1 MKPSEVGSLYEKYSD
16 MVFRTAVLYLKNQ
29 EDAYDI
35 VHIVF
40 EKLLRKNIRFRDEE
54 HSKAWLLRVTGNAC
68 KDQLKSACR
77 KKQIS
82 LEEQQEK
89 GCDYS
94 FRDEED
100 KEQYEE
106 LLQAIVKIPE
116 VYREVIYLYYFEG
129 YNTKEIAK
137 IVGKSASAIRSRLA
151 KARVLLAEILK
162 EEM

>member
-1 MKPSEVGSLYEKYSD
+1 MKPGEVGSLYERYSD

-54 HSKAWLLRVTGNAC
+54 HSKAWLLRVTVNAC
-68 KDQLKSACR
+68 KDQLKSAYR
-77 KKQIS
+77 KKQVS

-94 FRDEED
+94 FREREG

-137 IVGKSASAIRSRLA
+137 IAGKSASAIRSRLA

>member
-1 MKPSEVGSLYEKYSD
+1 MKPGEVGSLYEKYCD

-68 KDQLKSACR
+68 KDQLKSAYR

-94 FRDEED
+94 FREER
-100 KEQYEE
+100 EESYEE

-116 VYREVIYLYYFEG
+116 MYREVIYLYYFEG

-151 KARVLLAEILK
+151 KARVLLAKILK